1 MIQNVFADMG
11 GTGAVKVNG
20 GKIARV
26 KAEKEVGVARWN
38 HSDEKIN
45 GNVER
50 KTDRHHD
57 Q

>member
-1 MIQNVFADMG
+1 MIQNVFADTG
-11 GTGAVKVNG
+11 GAGPVEVDG

-38 HSDEKIN
+38 HSDEKID